1 MRESSVQELFSTID
15 DFIATQLS
23 PSASLIDSFPTLARL
38 LPKPLQW
45 YRPHAERVFRKTV
58 RVYEAFFDDLEKRVA
73 TGLDPRCFAREMNKI
88 ADKYGFDRYQRYYC
102 AGTII
107 EAGSDTTRN
116 QINIVIAAAAKFPG
130 WVKKAQDEIDSV
142 CGYAERLP
150 TFEVRW
156 FQCWLSDSRSLFY
169 FSFQDW
175 ERLPY
180 VKAVI
185 KESLRWRPNMT
196 AAGTPRVLVQDD
208 AIGPYRFEK
217 GTIFTY
223 NHFGLSHNE
232 ALYQDNTVFR
242 PERYLDDEVDDMLKG
257 HLGFGLGE
265 NSHHL
270 LCYHAERP
278 QGGECVRVGTLDPA
292 ICSLPLHVSFIASSL
307 RRIPILQLM
316 TVTLIRWLMNQRRS
330 RSESLHEVASTV
342 SSSPGIAKR
351 LDLR

>member
-1 MRESSVQELFSTID
+1 MQESSVQELFSTID

-116 QINIVIAAAAKFPG
+116 QINVMIAAAAKFPG

-196 AAGTPRVLVQDD
+196 AAGTPRVLIQDD

-232 ALYQDNTVFR
+232 SLYQDNTVFR
-242 PERYLDDEVDDMLKG
+242 PERYLDDEVDEMLKG

-265 NSHHL
+265 HSDHL

-292 ICSLPLHVSFIASSL
+292 ICSLPLHVSFVASSL
-307 RRIPILQLM
+307 MRIPMLQLM
-316 TVTLIRWLMNQRRS
+316 TVT
-330 RSESLHEVASTV
+330 
-342 SSSPGIAKR
+342 
-351 LDLR
+351 